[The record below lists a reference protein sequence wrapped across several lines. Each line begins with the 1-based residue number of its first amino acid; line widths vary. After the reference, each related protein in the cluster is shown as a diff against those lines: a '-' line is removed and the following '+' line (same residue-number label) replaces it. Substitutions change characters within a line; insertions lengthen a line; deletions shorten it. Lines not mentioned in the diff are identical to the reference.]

1 MRKFVAMLLI
11 AALAVCTAC
20 AEAQWWD
27 DPVRAFG
34 FEAQMDG
41 FFQRDAC
48 SVRAEY
54 ALTLD
59 ENASGVSEAVQ
70 EAYAGYAEV
79 RLIEFGHCEV
89 PPIVQSSFVCVGVQA
104 DGTMEIL
111 PTPFDLIARAYS
123 AEVLEGLEIEA
134 C

>member
-11 AALAVCTAC
+11 AALVVCTAC
-20 AEAQWWD
+20 AEADWWD

-41 FFQRDAC
+41 FYQREDC

-54 ALTLD
+54 ALDLD
-59 ENASGVSEAVQ
+59 ESASEAAR

-79 RLIEFGHCEV
+79 RLIEFGYCDV
-89 PPIVQSSFVCVGVQA
+89 PPIVQSSFVCVGVRA
-104 DGTMEIL
+104 DGTMEVL

>member
-11 AALAVCTAC
+11 AALVVCTAC
-20 AEAQWWD
+20 AEADWWD

-41 FFQRDAC
+41 FYQREDC
-48 SVRAEY
+48 SIRAEY
-54 ALTLD
+54 ALTLN
-59 ENASGVSEAVQ
+59 ESASGVSEAVQ

-89 PPIVQSSFVCVGVQA
+89 PPIVQSSFFCVGVRT
-104 DGTMEIL
+104 DGTMEVL